1 MISPTVYQKKRRNA
15 TIETRRNAAWGEGA
29 LLGLTG
35 LFLCLLLGLFLRDRA
50 AMEAP
55 ASVETALT
63 APVEEVRPDL
73 SPVNL
78 NTADEAALTALPGIG
93 EALAARIVEYREEH
107 GPFEAVEDLTNVS
120 GIGQGK
126 LAALEGLVTVEDS
139 E

>member
-1 MISPTVYQKKRRNA
+1 M
-15 TIETRRNAAWGEGA
+15 ETRRNAAWGEGA

-107 GPFEAVEDLTNVS
+107 GPLEAVEDLTNVS

-126 LAALEGLVTVEDS
+126 LAALVGLVTVEDS

>member
-1 MISPTVYQKKRRNA
+1 M
-15 TIETRRNAAWGEGA
+15 ETRRKIAWGEWA

-35 LFLCLLLGLFLRDRA
+35 LFLCLLLVLFLRDRA

-55 ASVETALT
+55 AFVETRLS
-63 APVEEVRPDL
+63 APAEEVRPDPE
-73 SPVNL
+73 PVNL
-78 NTADEAALTALPGIG
+78 NTADRAALTALPGIG
-93 EALAARIVEYREEH
+93 EELAARILEYREEH
-107 GPFEAVEDLTNVS
+107 GPFETVEEMTEVS

>member
-1 MISPTVYQKKRRNA
+1 M
-15 TIETRRNAAWGEGA
+15 ETRRNAAWGEGA

-55 ASVETALT
+55 TSVETALT

-93 EALAARIVEYREEH
+93 EALAARIVEYREAH

>member
-1 MISPTVYQKKRRNA
+1 M
-15 TIETRRNAAWGEGA
+15 ETRRKTARGEWV

-35 LFLCLLLGLFLRDRA
+35 LFLCLLLGLFVRDRTGA
-50 AMEAP
+50 

>member
-1 MISPTVYQKKRRNA
+1 M
-15 TIETRRNAAWGEGA
+15 ETRRNAAWGEGA

-55 ASVETALT
+55 AAVETALT

-93 EALAARIVEYREEH
+93 EALAARIVEYREAH

>member
-1 MISPTVYQKKRRNA
+1 M
-15 TIETRRNAAWGEGA
+15 ETRRSAVWGEGV

-35 LFLCLLLGLFLRDRA
+35 LFLCLLLGLFFRDQA
-50 AMEAP
+50 SMEAP
-55 ASVETALT
+55 AAVETALT

>member
-1 MISPTVYQKKRRNA
+1 M
-15 TIETRRNAAWGEGA
+15 ETRRNAAWGEGA

-50 AMEAP
+50 AMEEP

-93 EALAARIVEYREEH
+93 EALAARIVEYREAH

>member
-1 MISPTVYQKKRRNA
+1 M
-15 TIETRRNAAWGEGA
+15 ETRRKAAWGEGA

-93 EALAARIVEYREEH
+93 VALAARIVEYREAH

>member
-1 MISPTVYQKKRRNA
+1 METHRKTVR
-15 TIETRRNAAWGEGA
+15 GEWA

-35 LFLCLLLGLFLRDRA
+35 LFLCLLLGLFLRDQA
-50 AMEAP
+50 LMAAP
-55 ASVETALT
+55 ASVETVLT

>member
-1 MISPTVYQKKRRNA
+1 M
-15 TIETRRNAAWGEGA
+15 ETRRKIAREEWV

-93 EALAARIVEYREEH
+93 VALAARIVEYREAH

>member
-1 MISPTVYQKKRRNA
+1 M
-15 TIETRRNAAWGEGA
+15 ETRRKIARGEWV

-50 AMEAP
+50 ALEAP
-55 ASVETALT
+55 ASVETRLSV
-63 APVEEVRPDL
+63 PVEEVRPDP

-78 NTADEAALTALPGIG
+78 NTADAAALTALPGIG
-93 EALAARIVEYREEH
+93 EELAARIVAYREEH
-107 GPFEAVEDLTNVS
+107 GPFEAVENLTEVS

>member
-1 MISPTVYQKKRRNA
+1 V
-15 TIETRRNAAWGEGA
+15 ETRRKIARGEWV

-50 AMEAP
+50 ILEAP
-55 ASVETALT
+55 ASVETRLT
-63 APVEEVRPDL
+63 APVEEVRPVP

-78 NTADEAALTALPGIG
+78 NTADEEALTALPGIG
-93 EALAARIVEYREEH
+93 EELAARIAAYREEN
-107 GPFEAVEDLTNVS
+107 GPFETVEDLTRVP